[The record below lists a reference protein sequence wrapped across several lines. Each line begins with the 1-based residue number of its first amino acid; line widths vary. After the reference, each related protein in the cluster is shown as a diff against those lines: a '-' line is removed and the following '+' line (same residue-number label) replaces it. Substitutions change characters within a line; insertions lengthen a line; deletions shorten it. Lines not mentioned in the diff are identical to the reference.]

1 MNSAS
6 LVYER
11 VSLKLEAAE
20 VRREAGLD
28 DNSLKSLAQVIDEAS
43 IFLEESVPEGD
54 SEAEDEEEEEEEYY
68 VHQLIKLRAVACYQ
82 LALSSFQLS
91 KSPEGDDYL
100 HKLGFKLRLSDEVL
114 KYNGNRPLHPPPP
127 PTSLPPSHCII
138 DEALPS
144 SLFSQLHESF
154 AASEF
159 WSAHGYPTDRFFSY
173 NLPLSPPS
181 FPSLLHQLS
190 STVRSLLLPS
200 FPSLES
206 ASSAEIW
213 AHSRTS
219 EGHHQLH
226 YDLDEVALARGEICS
241 PIVSTVLFLETIA
254 GGSPTLVCNKKINEE
269 DRGDG
274 YLCEGKPNRLL
285 AFDGSLLH
293 AVVPGIPAAPLSSPP
308 PRRITVMIGFWGS
321 GVNTTPTPTK
331 LQPSDNLRPN
341 MVLSNSHSWLASFA
355 PISPLP
361 PLPSSAPKVMS
372 GEYVPK
378 VWVSVKPSSEA
389 SSSFEEYHDEEVY
402 FTGRFFLRTNSSQGV
417 DDEVLSG
424 MPVPPTSLPTPP
436 SSPPAKKKRKA
447 SR

>member
-1 MNSAS
+1 M
-6 LVYER
+6 
-11 VSLKLEAAE
+11 
-20 VRREAGLD
+20 D

-54 SEAEDEEEEEEEYY
+54 SEAEDEEKEEEEYY

-91 KSPEGDDYL
+91 KSLEGDNYL
-100 HKLGFKLRLSDEVL
+100 HKLGFTLRLADEVL
-114 KYNGNRPLHPPPP
+114 KYNGNRPLHLPPP

-154 AASEF
+154 AASDF

-219 EGHHQLH
+219 DGHHQLH
-226 YDLDEVALARGEICS
+226 YDLDEVALARGEVRRGEERRGEERRGEERRGEQERS
-241 PIVSTVLFLETIA
+241 DNTLPKPLLFRSTLTLSIVTRPAPFSQLASSLAAFHRFV
-254 GGSPTLVCNKKINEE
+254 
-269 DRGDG
+269 
-274 YLCEGKPNRLL
+274 RLL
-285 AFDGSLLH
+285 YLLSYFLRRLRADLRRSFATRRLRKKTAVMGISAKGNRIGSLLST
-293 AVVPGIPAAPLSSPP
+293 ALCCMPLSL
-308 PRRITVMIGFWGS
+308 GS
-321 GVNTTPTPTK
+321 
-331 LQPSDNLRPN
+331 QPL
-341 MVLSNSHSWLASFA
+341 LC
-355 PISPLP
+355 P
-361 PLPSSAPKVMS
+361 PLPRE
-372 GEYVPK
+372 G
-378 VWVSVKPSSEA
+378 
-389 SSSFEEYHDEEVY
+389 
-402 FTGRFFLRTNSSQGV
+402 
-417 DDEVLSG
+417 
-424 MPVPPTSLPTPP
+424 
-436 SSPPAKKKRKA
+436 
-447 SR
+447 